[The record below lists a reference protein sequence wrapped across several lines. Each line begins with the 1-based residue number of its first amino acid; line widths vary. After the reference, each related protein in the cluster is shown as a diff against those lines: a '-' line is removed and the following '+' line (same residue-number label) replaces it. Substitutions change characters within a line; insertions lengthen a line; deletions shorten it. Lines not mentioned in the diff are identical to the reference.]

1 MPRRQRWSST
11 SGSTIPTEGKHERAT
26 GGHGLCEVRI
36 EHRPLRVLR
45 GARMRDADLLPV
57 PGRGPPSGH
66 GASASWRWVIAL
78 RIGDTRVLVR
88 IARMLAQVFVSPSD
102 TPTINTGGWVYGMAV
117 LLVVLGVLVTF
128 LIVFGYMRFAP
139 RFQREEGRTRSVR
152 APRLQQGKEV
162 RRPVKITGAPV
173 MAPSPVAAAVPAPAT
188 VAPAPTAVA
197 TAPAEAPAAAP
208 AEAPAAAPAEAPAAA
223 PAEAPAAAP
232 AEAPAAAPAEAPAA
246 APAEAPA
253 AAPAEAPAYA
263 PAEAPAEAPVREQ
276 GPLSAPVEAQAV
288 VQTPLQEQAPVGA
301 QAAVQAPVE
310 ELGLAQD

>member
-1 MPRRQRWSST
+1 M
-11 SGSTIPTEGKHERAT
+11 
-26 GGHGLCEVRI
+26 
-36 EHRPLRVLR
+36 
-45 GARMRDADLLPV
+45 
-57 PGRGPPSGH
+57 
-66 GASASWRWVIAL
+66 IAL
-78 RIGDTRVLVR
+78 RIGDQQVLVR
-88 IARMLAQVFVSPSD
+88 IARMLAQVFVSPSA

-208 AEAPAAAPAEAPAAA
+208 AEAPAAAPVEAPAAA

-232 AEAPAAAPAEAPAA
+232 AEAPAAAPAEAQAA
-246 APAEAPA
+246 APA
-253 AAPAEAPAYA
+253 AAPAEVAPAPDATPAAAPEPAA
-263 PAEAPAEAPVREQ
+263 PAAAPAATEHRGEVTLDQETYEKTLAELLGKGTDRRVAE
-276 GPLSAPVEAQAV
+276 GQAKRV
-288 VQTPLQEQAPVGA
+288 AMI
-301 QAAVQAPVE
+301 AARKKA
-310 ELGLAQD
+310 GG

>member
-1 MPRRQRWSST
+1 M
-11 SGSTIPTEGKHERAT
+11 
-26 GGHGLCEVRI
+26 
-36 EHRPLRVLR
+36 
-45 GARMRDADLLPV
+45 
-57 PGRGPPSGH
+57 
-66 GASASWRWVIAL
+66 IAL
-78 RIGDTRVLVR
+78 RIGDQQVLVR
-88 IARMLAQVFVSPSD
+88 IARMLAQVFVSPSA

-232 AEAPAAAPAEAPAA
+232 AAAPAEVAPAPDATPAAAPEPAAPAAAPAATEHRGEVTLDQETYEKTLAELLGKGTDRRVAEGQAKRVAMIAA
-246 APAEAPA
+246 RKKA
-253 AAPAEAPAYA
+253 
-263 PAEAPAEAPVREQ
+263 
-276 GPLSAPVEAQAV
+276 G
-288 VQTPLQEQAPVGA
+288 G
-301 QAAVQAPVE
+301 
-310 ELGLAQD
+310 

>member
-1 MPRRQRWSST
+1 
-11 SGSTIPTEGKHERAT
+11 
-26 GGHGLCEVRI
+26 
-36 EHRPLRVLR
+36 
-45 GARMRDADLLPV
+45 MRDADLLPL

-66 GASASWRWVIAL
+66 GAPASARRVIAL
-78 RIGDTRVLVR
+78 RIGDAQVLVR
-88 IARMLAQVFVSPSD
+88 IARMLAQVFVSPSA

-208 AEAPAAAPAEAPAAA
+208 AEAPAAAPAAAPAEVAPAPDATPTAAPEPVAPAAA
-223 PAEAPAAAP
+223 PAATEHRGEVTLDQETYEKTLAELLGKGTDRRVAEGQAKRVAMIAARKKA
-232 AEAPAAAPAEAPAA
+232 
-246 APAEAPA
+246 
-253 AAPAEAPAYA
+253 
-263 PAEAPAEAPVREQ
+263 
-276 GPLSAPVEAQAV
+276 G
-288 VQTPLQEQAPVGA
+288 G
-301 QAAVQAPVE
+301 
-310 ELGLAQD
+310 